1 LHNKKST
8 FYRYLILYHIKITIA
23 SVFFVF
29 VRFVFVESSMM
40 GDSFLEKIWC
50 STEIT
55 NLRKKEEP

>member
-1 LHNKKST
+1 MYNKNKGKNMIC
-8 FYRYLILYHIKITIA
+8 L
-23 SVFFVF
+23 
-29 VRFVFVESSMM
+29 VESSMM

>member
-1 LHNKKST
+1 MGA
-8 FYRYLILYHIKITIA
+8 RG
-23 SVFFVF
+23 
-29 VRFVFVESSMM
+29 RVESSMM